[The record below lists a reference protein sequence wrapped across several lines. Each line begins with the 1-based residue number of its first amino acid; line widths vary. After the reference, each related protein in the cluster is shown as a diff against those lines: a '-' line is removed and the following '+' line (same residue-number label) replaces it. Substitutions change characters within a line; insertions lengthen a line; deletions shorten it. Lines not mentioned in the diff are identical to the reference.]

1 VIANLSTHVIP
12 RLNVDPPF
20 GFRGVYDPDKADAAL
35 QNYPVQPVLM
45 VLGEEDVGD
54 KDRDDEPAA
63 LEQGRTRLD
72 RGMNT
77 FHAAQAAVTAHG
89 WQLQWKLIE
98 LAGVGHSAAE
108 VFGSRQVKAAIR
120 SSLSKREENTV
131 RS

>member
-1 VIANLSTHVIP
+1 MIANPSTHVIP
-12 RLNVDPPF
+12 SLNVDPPR
-20 GFRGVYDPDKADAAL
+20 GFRGVYDPDNADAAL
-35 QNYPVQPVLM
+35 QNYLIQPVLM

-77 FHAAQAAVTAHG
+77 FHAVQAAVTAHG

-98 LAGVGHSAAE
+98 LPGVGHSTAE

-131 RS
+131 SS